1 MTYYINQGLSN
12 EGDLM
17 LLAQNLKNKLGPTR
31 SERNEKSG
39 RVWAVTSRCDWSYFH
54 LASVLEWHSMRS
66 AKPAIKLRVT
76 LFDMPMAK
84 FRVARTY
91 HLPNR

>member
-1 MTYYINQGLSN
+1 MVYYINQGLSN
-12 EGDLM
+12 DGNLM
-17 LLAQNLKNKLGPTR
+17 LLAQNLKIELGPTR

-39 RVWAVTSRCDWSYFH
+39 CVSAVTSRCEWFYFH
-54 LASVLEWHSMRS
+54 FASVLESPAMRFI
-66 AKPAIKLRVT
+66 KPATNLRVT
-76 LFDMPMAK
+76 LFDMPLAK